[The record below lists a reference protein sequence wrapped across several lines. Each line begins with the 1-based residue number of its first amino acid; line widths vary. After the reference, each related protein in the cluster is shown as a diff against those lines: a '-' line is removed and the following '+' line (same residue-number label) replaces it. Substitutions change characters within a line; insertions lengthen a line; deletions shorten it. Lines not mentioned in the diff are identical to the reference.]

1 MRDDLNVEFVV
12 FRSIG
17 ARITGSGLP
26 SKGLT
31 VYPSR
36 LVGFPRNVDSENR
49 DETLGLR
56 TVFENSVRER
66 CILLENDP
74 TIHKATSRGH
84 HEQERL
90 TSASK

>member
-1 MRDDLNVEFVV
+1 MSGMRDDLNVEFVV

-36 LVGFPRNVDSENR
+36 LVGFPRDVDPGNR
-49 DETLGLR
+49 DETQG
-56 TVFENSVRER
+56 
-66 CILLENDP
+66 
-74 TIHKATSRGH
+74 
-84 HEQERL
+84 
-90 TSASK
+90 

>member
-36 LVGFPRNVDSENR
+36 LVGFPRDVDSENR

-56 TVFENSVRER
+56 TV
-66 CILLENDP
+66 LENGVSFSK
-74 TIHKATSRGH
+74 TILQYIRRPL
-84 HEQERL
+84 EVIMNRRD
-90 TSASK
+90 